1 MKGFTII
8 EVVIV
13 IVILAVLTAMA
24 ITSFSGFRQNQLLN
38 SDVNKAISVINE
50 ARSKTLSSQDFSQY
64 GVHFEASQIVV
75 FKGATYVASSPDNA
89 TSTLSSFIEISG
101 ISLNGGG
108 SDVVFQ
114 KLTGKT
120 DNYGTITFRVKAN
133 TGKTKMISIKSTGI
147 TDVQ

>member
-1 MKGFTII
+1 MKGFTLI
-8 EVVIV
+8 EVVMVVVI
-13 IVILAVLTAMA
+13 IVILTVLTV
-24 ITSFSGFRQNQLLN
+24 TSFSGFRQNQLLN

-64 GVHFEASQIVV
+64 GAHFEASQIVV
-75 FKGATYVASSPDNA
+75 FKGAAYTASSPDNA
-89 TSTLSSFIEISG
+89 TATLSSFIEISG
-101 ISLNGGG
+101 TSLNGGG

-120 DNYGTITFRVKAN
+120 DNYGTIIFRVKAN
-133 TGKTKMISIKSTGI
+133 TGKTKTIDIKSTGI